1 MQSAK
6 TSQLHSVWSLSPEL
20 EKIIETVARLEL
32 TAIRGFT
39 NIPELFSETFF
50 SSFRYT
56 RMGSGM
62 ATVFY
67 RVCFNAVSV
76 FCTVV
81 LIFALAAS
89 AQNPAA
95 QRTFALRYKPADEV
109 AKLLEKVMP
118 NGVRIE
124 ARTDSNEL
132 VVNAQSQDG
141 LNYAADF
148 IRVVDR
154 PVKRVERPVT
164 QVRVYPCP
172 AEQQAAKIADL
183 ESRYGDRP
191 EFRVSGDAN
200 GKQLFVIATPG
211 VHAFIEKH
219 FASFS
224 AANSAINER
233 TEPRS
238 DSVRFR
244 SPQVTR
250 PSEIDRQGM
259 ETKFISFNGNGTR
272 LQQQL
277 VAVLGNRLGRDSS
290 LGRTVYTLR
299 RDEAIVAEFEFDAR
313 RQGVL
318 VSASRP
324 LLKQC
329 QELIQALEN
338 AQRTGD
344 RRTAIMSIERSD
356 RRQLRQAIDA
366 YRGEA
371 LNPDDSSSRVTYGD
385 GGLALVNFVLQDSS
399 DTGAAAEGAGAEGEA
414 ADEELPGAQMIPG
427 DLDVDVEVQT
437 LPDLDV
443 IILRGRD
450 RDVNRLTDVIRELE
464 RLSEETQPEIRIYDL
479 QHAQSESV
487 ANIIDNVNEDLT
499 GGRQGRVSVTPL
511 VKPNSL
517 LLIGWGDAIQSMLE
531 LITKLDT
538 AVGPETQF
546 DVYRLKHATAQTVVS
561 NINDFY
567 SNRDQ
572 LGPKVTALADVRSNS
587 VIVYAAPRD
596 LREVRRLIES
606 LDVDRSATVNQAKII
621 KVENALAEDLAQTLQ
636 EAIQGSNSGDGP
648 SAILELLTIDR
659 RGEQMVRSGML
670 SDVSITA
677 NARNNTLIVSGPPDS
692 IPLLEMLIEQM
703 DTPGAVAQIKV
714 FRVNNGD
721 AASLV
726 QMLRSLL
733 PSQTGAS
740 TGPQLSS
747 AEGDTSLAPLR
758 FAVDSRTNSI
768 IAAGSEGDLQIIEA
782 LLLRLDERDFAERRN
797 EVYRLRNAPALDVAA
812 AINEFLRSERLV
824 QQAVQAGDFFEQ
836 VEREVV
842 VVPEPV
848 RNALIISATP
858 RYFDQIRELIVSLDE
873 QPPQVLIQV
882 VIAEVM
888 LKDTDEFGVE
898 LGIQDS
904 VLFDRSLL
912 SELVTTTITG
922 QESTADGI
930 ITVTEEI
937 IQSADNLPGF
947 NFNNQN
953 LGNSGSTQA
962 LSTRSRLGSQALTSF
977 AMDRVSSNNDFGGL
991 VLSASSDSISLLIRA
1006 LQESRRLDVLSRPQI
1021 RTLDNQSAFIQVGQR
1036 VPRITASN
1044 ITDGGLQTNTIE
1056 LENVGLILGVTPRI
1070 SPDGMV
1076 VMEVDAE
1083 KSQVGPDQDGI
1094 PVSVSLDGTIIRS
1107 PRVDI
1112 QTAQATVSAASGE
1125 TIILGGLITSRKESA
1140 SRRIP
1145 YLSQIPL
1152 LGDIFRYDYVD
1163 KHRSELLIILTP
1175 HVIRNEQEA
1184 ARIKHIEMARM
1195 SWCAADVYEIQ
1206 GDVGAS
1212 FDHGIIL
1219 DGDTEVIYPDINPRG
1234 EKIESPEPMELDET
1248 SEFQGSGAS
1257 PVLLTD
1263 VSDPKEKTGT
1273 GDEETDEEPVDQA
1286 TREKPRVL
1294 TAVQKLPARLLPRRK

>member
-1 MQSAK
+1 
-6 TSQLHSVWSLSPEL
+6 
-20 EKIIETVARLEL
+20 
-32 TAIRGFT
+32 
-39 NIPELFSETFF
+39 
-50 SSFRYT
+50 
-56 RMGSGM
+56 
-62 ATVFY
+62 
-67 RVCFNAVSV
+67 
-76 FCTVV
+76 
-81 LIFALAAS
+81 
-89 AQNPAA
+89 
-95 QRTFALRYKPADEV
+95 
-109 AKLLEKVMP
+109 
-118 NGVRIE
+118 
-124 ARTDSNEL
+124 
-132 VVNAQSQDG
+132 
-141 LNYAADF
+141 
-148 IRVVDR
+148 
-154 PVKRVERPVT
+154 
-164 QVRVYPCP
+164 
-172 AEQQAAKIADL
+172 
-183 ESRYGDRP
+183 
-191 EFRVSGDAN
+191 
-200 GKQLFVIATPG
+200 
-211 VHAFIEKH
+211 
-219 FASFS
+219 
-224 AANSAINER
+224 
-233 TEPRS
+233 
-238 DSVRFR
+238 
-244 SPQVTR
+244 
-250 PSEIDRQGM
+250 
-259 ETKFISFNGNGTR
+259 
-272 LQQQL
+272 
-277 VAVLGNRLGRDSS
+277 
-290 LGRTVYTLR
+290 
-299 RDEAIVAEFEFDAR
+299 
-313 RQGVL
+313 
-318 VSASRP
+318 
-324 LLKQC
+324 
-329 QELIQALEN
+329 
-338 AQRTGD
+338 
-344 RRTAIMSIERSD
+344 
-356 RRQLRQAIDA
+356 
-366 YRGEA
+366 
-371 LNPDDSSSRVTYGD
+371 
-385 GGLALVNFVLQDSS
+385 
-399 DTGAAAEGAGAEGEA
+399 
-414 ADEELPGAQMIPG
+414 MIPG

-572 LGPKVTALADVRSNS
+572 LGPKVTALADIRSNS

-596 LREVRRLIES
+596 LQEVRRLIES
-606 LDVDRSATVNQAKII
+606 FDVDRSATVNQAKII

-692 IPLLEMLIEQM
+692 IPLLEMLIEQL

-1006 LQESRRLDVLSRPQI
+1006 LQESRRLDVLSRPQV

-1140 SRRIP
+1140 SRRVP

-1234 EKIESPEPMELDET
+1234 EKIESPESMELDET
-1248 SEFQGSGAS
+1248 SEFQGSGAN

-1263 VSDPKEKTGT
+1263 VSDPKEKTET
-1273 GDEETDEEPVDQA
+1273 GDGETDEEPVDQA

>member
-1 MQSAK
+1 
-6 TSQLHSVWSLSPEL
+6 
-20 EKIIETVARLEL
+20 
-32 TAIRGFT
+32 
-39 NIPELFSETFF
+39 
-50 SSFRYT
+50 
-56 RMGSGM
+56 M
-62 ATVFY
+62 ATV
-67 RVCFNAVSV
+67 VCRLCCNAVSV
-76 FCTVV
+76 FCAVV
-81 LIFALAAS
+81 FVFALAAS
-89 AQNPAA
+89 AQNLSAE
-95 QRTFALRYKPADEV
+95 RTFALRHKPADEV

-124 ARTDSNEL
+124 TRTDSNEL
-132 VVNAQSQDG
+132 VINAKSQDG

-154 PVKRVERPVT
+154 PVKRVEKPVT
-164 QVRVYPCP
+164 QVRAYPCP
-172 AEQQAAKIADL
+172 AEQQAAEIADL

-191 EFRVSGDAN
+191 EFRISGDAN
-200 GKQLFVIATPG
+200 GNQLFVIATPG

-219 FASFS
+219 LASFI
-224 AANSAINER
+224 AADSSINER
-233 TEPRS
+233 PEPRP

-244 SPQVTR
+244 SPQVIR
-250 PSEIDRQGM
+250 PSEIDRRAM
-259 ETKFISFNGNGTR
+259 ETKFMSFNGNGVR

-277 VAVLGNRLGRDSS
+277 VAVLGNRLGRESGS
-290 LGRTVYTLR
+290 GRTVYTLR
-299 RDEAIVAEFEFDAR
+299 RDEKIVAEFEFDAR

-318 VSASRP
+318 VSASQP

-366 YRGEA
+366 YRGETP
-371 LNPDDSSSRVTYGD
+371 NPDNSSSRVTYGD

-399 DTGAAAEGAGAEGEA
+399 DTGAAPEGEA
-414 ADEELPGAQMIPG
+414 AVEELPGAKMIPG

-464 RLSEETQPEIRIYDL
+464 RLSEETQPEIQIYDL

-499 GGRQGRVSVTPL
+499 GGRQGRVSVIPL

-517 LLIGWGDAIQSMLE
+517 LLIGWGDAIQSMIE

-546 DVYRLKHATAQTVVS
+546 DVYRLKHATAQVVVS
-561 NINDFY
+561 NINEFY

-596 LREVRRLIES
+596 LQEVRRLIES
-606 LDVDRSATVNQAKII
+606 FDVDRSATVNQAKII

-648 SAILELLTIDR
+648 SAILELLTVDR

-670 SDVSITA
+670 SDVRITA

-962 LSTRSRLGSQALTSF
+962 LDTRNRLGSQALTSF

-1006 LQESRRLDVLSRPQI
+1006 LQESRRLDVLSRPQV

-1125 TIILGGLITSRKESA
+1125 TIILGGLITNRKESA
-1140 SRRIP
+1140 SRRVP

-1152 LGDIFRYDYVD
+1152 LGEIFRYDYVD

-1234 EKIESPEPMELDET
+1234 EKIEPPEPMGLDES

-1257 PVLLTD
+1257 PVLLTN
-1263 VSDPKEKTGT
+1263 VSDPKEKTET
-1273 GDEETDEEPVDQA
+1273 DDAETDEEPVDQA
-1286 TREKPRVL
+1286 THEKPRVL